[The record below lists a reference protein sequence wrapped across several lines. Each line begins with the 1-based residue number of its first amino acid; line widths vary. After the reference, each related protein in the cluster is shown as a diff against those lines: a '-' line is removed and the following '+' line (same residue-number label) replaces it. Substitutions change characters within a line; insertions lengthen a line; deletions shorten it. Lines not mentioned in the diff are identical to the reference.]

1 MREGDIVEVDTIL
14 KPAEKRKS
22 LLEDSNN
29 KSQPGSGSG
38 EDADGDGGT
47 GGEVTVRRGRVVVKE
62 IGDRTKKGGYHLTL
76 IRYKHFDIFQRRR
89 YHTIVQQ

>member
-14 KPAEKRKS
+14 KPAEKRQS
-22 LLEDSNN
+22 LLEDSNS
-29 KSQPGSGSG
+29 KSQPGSG
-38 EDADGDGGT
+38 DT

-76 IRYKHFDIFQRRR
+76 IRYKHFDLFQRRR
-89 YHTIVQQ
+89 YHTIVEQYYNITDE